1 MWINVYKRYNSVHT
15 DKTAP
20 KTHSDLAVPCL
31 PKHICIKYWDDMKC
45 SQKTRIMANCH
56 KQEPSDSG
64 GARWPVVKI
73 LFAICIRRL
82 GLYFVSKI
90 DSENRAT
97 SGDFRPFKFTFKTVV
112 WDDGEYW
119 EKSDLSWIS
128 NLLRMPVKLDPP
140 QDAPCNPDHWVK
152 LTQHSVRVV
161 TLFCGILFGPHFR
174 FWNKFDIM
182 SRRCHSI
189 WQPNESFPVDLV
201 SEKF

>member
-1 MWINVYKRYNSVHT
+1 MILRRTKSAIISWAGIFFLQIDT
-15 DKTAP
+15 DMSSHVTF
-20 KTHSDLAVPCL
+20 SSEDSCL
-31 PKHICIKYWDDMKC
+31 Y
-45 SQKTRIMANCH
+45 
-56 KQEPSDSG
+56 SG

-140 QDAPCNPDHWVK
+140 QDAPCNPDHWAK
-152 LTQHSVRVV
+152 LTQHSERVV
-161 TLFCGILFGPHFR
+161 TLFCGILFGSHFR

>member
-1 MWINVYKRYNSVHT
+1 MVKNISLVY
-15 DKTAP
+15 
-20 KTHSDLAVPCL
+20 
-31 PKHICIKYWDDMKC
+31 
-45 SQKTRIMANCH
+45 
-56 KQEPSDSG
+56 SG

-140 QDAPCNPDHWVK
+140 QDAPCYPDHWVK
-152 LTQHSVRVV
+152 LTQHSERVV